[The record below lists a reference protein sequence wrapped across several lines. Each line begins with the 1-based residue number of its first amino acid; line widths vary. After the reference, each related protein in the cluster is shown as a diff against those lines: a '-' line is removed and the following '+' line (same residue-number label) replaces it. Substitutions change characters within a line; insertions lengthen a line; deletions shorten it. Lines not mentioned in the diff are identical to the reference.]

1 MSNEINLD
9 FIRTN
14 SIGTIHQDEEIEV
27 RYRKISEVDKKNQIS
42 FKDEDTTFEFT
53 CEVKNDLLV
62 LKLEEIGTL
71 CPFIY
76 KNELSKDDMEKIHS
90 IFKACENLGE
100 IESHIEELFKNN
112 SIWLTKEEEDS
123 IGLNM
128 KIMNIA
134 KLEDIKID
142 LKRLMTTDKDN
153 ILNELY
159 KIQKN
164 GDKVFKNF
172 ENYLKKNG
180 LNDALNEFNKMKK
193 NLL

>member
-62 LKLEEIGTL
+62 LKLEEIGAL

-90 IFKACENLGE
+90 IFKACENLKE

-142 LKRLMTTDKDN
+142 LKKLMTTDKDN

-164 GDKVFKNF
+164 GDKVFKKF

>member
-1 MSNEINLD
+1 
-9 FIRTN
+9 
-14 SIGTIHQDEEIEV
+14 
-27 RYRKISEVDKKNQIS
+27 
-42 FKDEDTTFEFT
+42 
-53 CEVKNDLLV
+53 
-62 LKLEEIGTL
+62 
-71 CPFIY
+71 
-76 KNELSKDDMEKIHS
+76 
-90 IFKACENLGE
+90 
-100 IESHIEELFKNN
+100 
-112 SIWLTKEEEDS
+112 
-123 IGLNM
+123 M

-164 GDKVFKNF
+164 GDKVFKKF

>member
-9 FIRTN
+9 SLKTN
-14 SIGTIHQDEEIEV
+14 TIGTIHEDEEIEV

-62 LKLEEIGTL
+62 LKLEEIGAL

-76 KNELSKDDMEKIHS
+76 KNELSKYDMEKIHS
-90 IFKACENLGE
+90 IFKACENLEE
-100 IESHIEELFKNN
+100 IETHIEELFKNN
-112 SIWLTKEEEDS
+112 SIWLTKEEEES
-123 IGLNM
+123 IVLNM

-134 KLEDIKID
+134 KFDDIKID
-142 LKRLMTTDKDN
+142 LKKLMTTDKDH

-164 GDKVFKNF
+164 DDKVFKKF
-172 ENYLKKNG
+172 EDYFKKNG

-193 NLL
+193 MLL